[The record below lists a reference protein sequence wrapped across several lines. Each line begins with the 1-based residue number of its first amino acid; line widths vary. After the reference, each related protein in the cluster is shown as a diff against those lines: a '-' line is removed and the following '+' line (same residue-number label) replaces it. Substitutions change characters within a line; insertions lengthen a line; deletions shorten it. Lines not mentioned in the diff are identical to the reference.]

1 MAPKVTAPKVTSM
14 SPRYAVGI
22 DFGTES
28 ARALLVDVAD
38 GREIATSV
46 YPYANGVIDERLP
59 DSNVWLDPDW
69 ALQDPADYIVAVKR
83 TVPAVLR
90 QSGVD
95 AGDVIGLGI
104 AFTASTLLPA
114 TSDGMPLCQLPHYR
128 QQPHACV
135 KLWKH
140 HAAQAEADRIN
151 EIARQRSEPWLPF
164 YGGKISSESFFS
176 KALQILNEAP
186 AVYHAA
192 DCLIEAGD
200 WIVWQLTGHQCRN
213 SCAAGYKAL
222 WQKDCGFPS
231 QEYFATLHPQLAD
244 VVDRKMQREISPWAA
259 KPVG

>member
-46 YPYANGVIDERLP
+46 CPYANGVIDERLP
-59 DSNVWLDPDW
+59 DSNVWLEPDW
-69 ALQDPADYIVAVKR
+69 ALQDPADYIEAGKG

-114 TSDGMPLCQLPHYR
+114 AGDGTPLC
-128 QQPHACV
+128 
-135 KLWKH
+135 
-140 HAAQAEADRIN
+140 
-151 EIARQRSEPWLPF
+151 
-164 YGGKISSESFFS
+164 
-176 KALQILNEAP
+176 
-186 AVYHAA
+186 
-192 DCLIEAGD
+192 
-200 WIVWQLTGHQCRN
+200 
-213 SCAAGYKAL
+213 
-222 WQKDCGFPS
+222 
-231 QEYFATLHPQLAD
+231 
-244 VVDRKMQREISPWAA
+244 
-259 KPVG
+259 